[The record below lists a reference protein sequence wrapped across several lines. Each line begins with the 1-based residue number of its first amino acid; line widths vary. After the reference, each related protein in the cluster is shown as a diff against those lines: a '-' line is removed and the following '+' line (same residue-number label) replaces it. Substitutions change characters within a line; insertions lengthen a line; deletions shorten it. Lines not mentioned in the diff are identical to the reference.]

1 MAVGLKWLQKFLNF
15 WFHFG
20 SIGSIL
26 VPLWFHWFHFGIQYK
41 NATVEAFSGGGKIM
55 NENPKICAI
64 ATKLCDISNL
74 RGYTYI

>member
-1 MAVGLKWLQKFLNF
+1 MVPIGFSPY
-15 WFHFG
+15 G
-20 SIGSIL
+20 SRAEVAPKVSELL

-55 NENPKICAI
+55 NEIPNICTI